1 MLSPPA
7 VSPTAPAARGE
18 VEHHVDP
25 PPQLSP
31 VPRSAAGEEEGDAA
45 AAALSSPQNQAA
57 AEVAA
62 EVEAG
67 AAASPPAASP
77 EADNEATMAAS
88 EKRVAQRRAAG
99 QRSSPY
105 VGVYWLKSARA
116 WTAELTQSGQQHRLG
131 VHTKE
136 EDAARASVWSRRGL

>member
-45 AAALSSPQNQAA
+45 AAASPA
-57 AEVAA
+57 
-62 EVEAG
+62 
-67 AAASPPAASP
+67 

-116 WTAELTQSGQQHRLG
+116 WTAELTHSGQQHRLG